1 MIGLEIITGTVSEHL
16 ESIRKMGFDYAC
28 DGIDP
33 SKFKYQNEDE
43 KEAFKKGYEEGL
55 ETMASI
61 GSTEM
66 PMSTGNEGRKM

>member
-1 MIGLEIITGTVSEHL
+1 MIGLEIITGTVSEQL

-33 SKFKYQNEDE
+33 SKFKYQTEDE

-66 PMSTGNEGRKM
+66 SMSTGNEGRKM